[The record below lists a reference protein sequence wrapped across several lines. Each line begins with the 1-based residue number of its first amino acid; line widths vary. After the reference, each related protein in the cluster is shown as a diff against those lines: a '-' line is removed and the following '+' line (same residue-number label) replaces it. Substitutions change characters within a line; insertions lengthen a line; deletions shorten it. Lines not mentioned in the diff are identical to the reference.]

1 MAAKKKTIEELSLGE
16 IGVDAANV
24 GLANATTSVS
34 ASTPKPPKS
43 AGEIINDEG
52 DGGKKLVEFLVK
64 EKLV

>member
-1 MAAKKKTIEELSLGE
+1 MTIEELSRE
-16 IGVDAANV
+16 AFGVDAAKV

-43 AGEIINDEG
+43 AGEIVNDEG
-52 DGGKKLVEFLVK
+52 EGGKQLVEFLVK